1 MLDPFFTNA
10 PDALCVTDLEGG
22 LKQVNRAWEW
32 LLGYGMDEL
41 IGRSLFDLVVS
52 EDLPALQTQW
62 QAVAVDRESVRFV
75 YRFRH
80 REQGDRWLD
89 WSWSLSPEKDVVY
102 GIARDVTRQKQ
113 EEGDRIQE
121 AEHYRQQLQENFN
134 RVRGE
139 IELRVVERTA
149 ELVSSNHRLQQELE
163 ERRRVEEVLRFA
175 QARFAGILEIADDA
189 IISVDS
195 RQRII
200 LFNKGAE
207 NIFGYSAQ
215 EVMNRPLDV
224 LLPFRFADLHRQ
236 HVNNFAQL
244 NAQARRMNERGAIY
258 ARRKDGGEFPA
269 EASISRLD
277 LPEEDEQV
285 FTVILRDISDR
296 KRAEEEL
303 ARLSHQ
309 NELILNSVGEG
320 LCGLDLQGHITF
332 VNPAAARI
340 LGYRIDDLMHQPIQI
355 ILPAVK
361 SDGSP
366 YRWIES
372 PIYLALQD
380 GSSQQG
386 RDEMLRRRDGSTFP
400 AEYMVTP
407 IQEQT
412 RIVGAV
418 LTFKNVSDR
427 RLVERM
433 KDEFVSVVSH
443 ELRTPLTSIHGSLGM
458 LASGL
463 LSADS
468 ERGQRLLQIAVD
480 STDRLM
486 RLINDI
492 LDIERIESGKVTMS
506 KQTCNVADL
515 FQQAV
520 EVMQPMADKFT
531 ARLVAHPIP
540 QRLWADPDRIIQT
553 LTNLLSNAIKFSP
566 PEGMVELA
574 AEVVQA
580 NSIPHL
586 RQINAVSKTEDDAA
600 LSLLIWVKDQGRGIP
615 PEKIDSIFER
625 FQQVDASDSRNHDG
639 TGLGLAICRSIV
651 QQHGGQIWVDSN
663 VGEGSTF
670 YLTLPLPAMEYCAIA
685 NPDAPLV
692 LICDDDPGIRT
703 VLKTLL
709 EQREYRV
716 IGATCGREAIEQAVL
731 YHPDVILLDLLMPE
745 MNGWEVMAN
754 LKERSDT
761 QDIPIVICSVISMS
775 ETPADSSDFVDWLDK
790 PLDEASLLRSLRQ
803 ALAKTSGPVRVLVVE
818 DDPKLAQVMMTRL
831 ERHGIETCHAT
842 TGRDAIRESQN
853 FHPDLLILDLVLP
866 DQDGFAVVEWLQQ
879 HSSLSHIPLVVYSAR
894 DLSNAER
901 DRLTLGQTEFLTKGQ
916 VDTQTFEHHVVELL
930 QSLTKAST

>member
-1 MLDPFFTNA
+1 M
-10 PDALCVTDLEGG
+10 
-22 LKQVNRAWEW
+22 KQVNGVWR
-32 LLGYGMDEL
+32 EL
-41 IGRSLFDLVVS
+41 IGYEIEQLVGRSLFDLVHPEDGS
-52 EDLPALQTQW
+52 ELRATW
-62 QAVAVDRESVRFV
+62 QRLTESTRPVRFTL
-75 YRFRH
+75 RFRH
-80 REQGDRWLD
+80 QAGAYRWLE
-89 WSWSLSPEKDVVY
+89 WAWSLDRRASLLY
-102 GIARDVTRQKQ
+102 GTARDVTDQKQ
-113 EEGDRIQE
+113 LE
-121 AEHYRQQLQENFN
+121 ENFN
-134 RVRGE
+134 RIRGE

-215 EVMNRPLDV
+215 EVMNRPLDI
-224 LLPFRFADLHRQ
+224 LLPFRFANIHRQ
-236 HVNNFAQL
+236 HVSKFAQTP
-244 NAQARRMNERGAIY
+244 AQARRMNERGAIY
-258 ARRKDGGEFPA
+258 ARRKDGSEFPA

-277 LPEEDEQV
+277 LPEEQV

-340 LGYRIDDLMHQPIQI
+340 LGYRIDDLMYQPIQI
-355 ILPAVK
+355 VLPAVK
-361 SDGSP
+361 PDGTP
-366 YRWIES
+366 YRWVES
-372 PIYLALQD
+372 PIYLALRD
-380 GSSQQG
+380 GTAQQG
-386 RDEMLRRRDGSTFP
+386 IDEMLRRRDGSTFP

-407 IQEQT
+407 IQEQH
-412 RIVGAV
+412 RMVGAV

-468 ERGQRLLQIAVD
+468 DRGKRLLQIAVD

-492 LDIERIESGKVTMS
+492 LDIERIESGKVTMA
-506 KQTCNVADL
+506 KQTCNIADL
-515 FQQAV
+515 FQQAI
-520 EVMQPMADKFT
+520 EVMQPMADKFG
-531 ARLVAHPIP
+531 AHLVAHPIP

-566 PEGMVELA
+566 PGGTVELA
-574 AEVVQA
+574 AEVTQA
-580 NSIPHL
+580 NTVPHL
-586 RQINAVSKTEDDAA
+586 RDINAVSKTEDGADLVA
-600 LSLLIWVKDQGRGIP
+600 LIWVRDEGRGIP
-615 PEKIDSIFER
+615 PEKLDSIFER

-651 QQHGGQIWVDSN
+651 QQHGGQIWVDSTL
-663 VGEGSTF
+663 GEGSTF
-670 YLTLPLPAMEYCAIA
+670 YITLPLPVAESCAIA
-685 NPDAPLV
+685 NPHAPLV
-692 LICDDDPGIRT
+692 LVCDDDPHICM

-716 IGATCGREAIEQAVL
+716 ITAAAGREALDKAVL
-731 YHPDVILLDLLMPE
+731 HHPDVILLDLLMPE

-754 LKERSDT
+754 LKERPDT
-761 QDIPIVICSVISMS
+761 RDIPIVICSVVSRS
-775 ETPADSSDFVDWLDK
+775 ETPTDRTDFVGWLDK

-803 ALAKTSGPVRVLVVE
+803 AIAKASGPVRVLVVE
-818 DDPKLAQVMMTRL
+818 DDPDLAEVLLTRL
-831 ERHGIETCHAT
+831 ERHGIETRHAP
-842 TGRDAIRESQN
+842 TGRDAIRQSQD
-853 FHPDLLILDLVLP
+853 FQPDLLILDLVLP

-916 VDTQTFEHHVVELL
+916 VDTQTFEHHIVELL
-930 QSLTKAST
+930 QSLTGQN